1 MPWERIFEKWPIYKT
16 YDNDAELQDLYRRI
30 STPENIER
38 MIDYNARGK
47 PPVVGLIKTIEDWNK
62 RAVVAGLDIKKENR
76 LRRLIGL
83 MIGEIL
89 QEYGYRPGKVKNVSH
104 CGGGIFLSATCY
116 DYIKEAAVK
125 KLQKDI
131 AIESS
136 GSRNVETSSKGR
148 FVVTKEFV
156 DTLKKFKQFWK
167 KYGMSEK
174 VRSIF
179 LALDLRKENQA
190 HNNSSM
196 ANYFTAITF
205 KAFVFPFSEELSRHS
220 SGMFLTAFQ
229 IASLLEARYP
239 GIIELS
245 GVPTLVMSEVA
256 RDERE
261 PDFYN
266 MLSETLLDE
275 INREGSVFEAAYMS
289 DKHIFSLSFFVNELD
304 EDRNL
309 EKMMIPVFRLVGN
322 TDISKDIVLKERFG
336 SYRNEISEE
345 FFEKFNVMHNVLN
358 LLKKDTGFK
367 NGDKPVYYNLFQVIA
382 GLSHMKPFEKTCYPI
397 SCVFF
402 ELMKRI
408 FNGDVPEIKLDIWPG
423 VGLLE
428 LSYSI
433 EMRESFKTMDGMAN
447 YIPLLSYQ
455 PSVRGKNKY
464 FRS

>member
-1 MPWERIFEKWPIYKT
+1 MPWKRIFENWPIYKN
-16 YDNDAELQDLYRRI
+16 YDNDSELQDLYRRI
-30 STPENIER
+30 STPENIEK
-38 MIDYNARGK
+38 MIDFNSRGK

-62 RAVVAGLDIKKENR
+62 RAVVAGLDIKKEKR

-89 QEYGYRPGKVKNVSH
+89 QDYGYRPGKVKNVSH

-116 DYIKEAAVK
+116 DYNKEAAVK
-125 KLQKDI
+125 KIQKEI

-136 GSRNVETSSKGR
+136 GGRNVETLSKGCL
-148 FVVTKEFV
+148 VVTEEFA
-156 DTLKKFKQFWK
+156 DTLKKYKQFWK
-167 KYGMSEK
+167 KYDMREK

-179 LALDLRKENQA
+179 LSLDLRKENQA

-205 KAFVFPFSEELSRHS
+205 KAYVFPFSDELSRHS
-220 SGMFLTAFQ
+220 SGMFLTAYQ
-229 IASLLEARYP
+229 IASLLESRYP

-245 GVPTLVMSEVA
+245 GVPTVVTSEVA
-256 RDERE
+256 HAERE

-275 INREGSVFEAAYMS
+275 INREDSVFEAAYMS
-289 DKHIFSLSFFVNELD
+289 NKHILSLSFFVNELD

-309 EKMMIPVFRLVGN
+309 GKTMIPVFGLAGN

-345 FFEKFNVMHNVLN
+345 FFEKFNVMNNVLN
-358 LLKKDTGFK
+358 LLKKDTGLK

-382 GLSHMKPFEKTCYPI
+382 GLSHMKPFENSRYPV
-397 SCVFF
+397 SCV
-402 ELMKRI
+402 
-408 FNGDVPEIKLDIWPG
+408 
-423 VGLLE
+423 
-428 LSYSI
+428 
-433 EMRESFKTMDGMAN
+433 
-447 YIPLLSYQ
+447 
-455 PSVRGKNKY
+455 
-464 FRS
+464 